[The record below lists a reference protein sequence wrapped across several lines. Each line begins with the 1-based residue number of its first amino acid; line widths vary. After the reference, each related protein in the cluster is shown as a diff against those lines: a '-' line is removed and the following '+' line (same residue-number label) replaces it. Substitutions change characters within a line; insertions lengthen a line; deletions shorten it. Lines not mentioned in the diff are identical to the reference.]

1 MTSEPTRS
9 LVVAPER
16 LARWL
21 ANFEQRHGGPLGWGL
36 APDRLIATATDGGR
50 ADCEVPFPPLR
61 LEPTEPTDPA
71 DPAHPADPADPAEG
85 LVRHALAERRA
96 GVLLVRLGGYAAGV
110 FRGSELVTSKVGSRL
125 VHGRNAAGGQS
136 QQRFARRREGQ
147 VRVAL
152 AEAADVAV
160 RILGPAIG
168 ELDVVVTGGD
178 RRAVAAVLHDSR
190 LAWLRPLVS
199 PRLLDVPDPRL
210 RILLATPA
218 QFQAVRITLTDPAP
232 PG

>member
-1 MTSEPTRS
+1 MNGVPART
-9 LVVAPER
+9 VDVAPER

-21 ANFEQRHGGPLGWGL
+21 DGFAQRHGGPLVWAVAATNL
-36 APDRLIATATDGGR
+36 VATARDGAR
-50 ADCEVPFPPLR
+50 ADCAVPFPPL
-61 LEPTEPTDPA
+61 PAAGDPQA
-71 DPAHPADPADPAEG
+71 D
-85 LVRHALAERRA
+85 LVAHALTERRV

-110 FRGSELVTSKVGSRL
+110 FRGVDLESSKVGSRP

-152 AEAADVAV
+152 AEAAGVAA
-160 RILGPAIG
+160 RILAPVAGDLEA
-168 ELDVVVTGGD
+168 VVVGGD
-178 RRAVAAVLHDSR
+178 RRAVSAVLADRR
-190 LAWLRPLVS
+190 LTGLQPLIQ

-210 RILLATPA
+210 RVLLGAAA
-218 QFQAVRITLTDPAP
+218 QFRAVQIRVIDPP